1 MERPFLVKA
10 PAATVMRPAAT
21 VSTGG
26 GSSMPRLDG
35 TAEPIMYRGARIY
48 IACKRR
54 AFRIILNPP
63 DMYSEIGVAWGKDP
77 KAAWERAKERVRN
90 EKA

>member
-1 MERPFLVKA
+1 
-10 PAATVMRPAAT
+10 MRPAAA

-63 DMYSEIGVAWGKDP
+63 DMYSEISVAWGKDP

>member
-1 MERPFLVKA
+1 
-10 PAATVMRPAAT
+10 MRRT
-21 VSTGG
+21 SEG
-26 GSSMPRLDG
+26 R
-35 TAEPIMYRGARIY
+35 Y
-48 IACKRR
+48 IACKRC

-63 DMYSEIGVAWGKDP
+63 DMYSEISVAWGKDP

>member
-1 MERPFLVKA
+1 
-10 PAATVMRPAAT
+10 
-21 VSTGG
+21 
-26 GSSMPRLDG
+26 
-35 TAEPIMYRGARIY
+35 MYKGARIY

-54 AFRIILNPP
+54 AFRIILKPP
-63 DMYSEIGVAWGKDP
+63 DMYSEISVAWGEDP

>member
-1 MERPFLVKA
+1 
-10 PAATVMRPAAT
+10 
-21 VSTGG
+21 
-26 GSSMPRLDG
+26 
-35 TAEPIMYRGARIY
+35 MYRGARIY

-63 DMYSEIGVAWGKDP
+63 DMYSEISVAWGKDP